1 MQFYSNLLQ
10 ITARNNGMIYDL
22 DSMQEV
28 NAIENIDQLQDPD
41 SMVNSGFI
49 MSTSWEDTFEDQTY
63 LERHQV
69 FSNEY
74 VNLLFEKR

>member
-1 MQFYSNLLQ
+1 
-10 ITARNNGMIYDL
+10 
-22 DSMQEV
+22 V
-28 NAIENIDQLQDPD
+28 NAIENIDQMQDPD

-63 LERHQV
+63 LERLQI